1 MRKSIYTIY
10 ESSRCVGEN
19 ELPDI
24 FDDYFD
30 TEKEPVPGYETDEY
44 WQFNEL
50 VNCTEAETFW
60 EDLKV
65 SELNKTETLFL
76 VTGHI
81 GWYNSHRKI
90 RPFVTEG
97 IESALDECLGGNTDT
112 CEVEYMD
119 GSILVQG
126 HHHDGCNWF
135 EVRRLTEKGA
145 NKAADDLS
153 RGKTIKP
160 TPDWFRPLQTNEID
174 FGIPM

>member
-1 MRKSIYTIY
+1 MHTSVYTIF
-10 ESSRCVGEN
+10 ESARCIGRN
-19 ELPDI
+19 ELYDI

-44 WQFNEL
+44 WQFNEM
-50 VNCTEAETFW
+50 VNQVEGEEFFY
-60 EDLKV
+60 DLGHSK
-65 SELNKTETLFL
+65 LNDANTKFL

-81 GWYNSHRKI
+81 GWYNSHRKF
-90 RPFVTEG
+90 RPFVAEG
-97 IESALDECLGGNTDT
+97 IVSALDECLGGNTDT

-135 EVRRLTEKGA
+135 EVRRLTAKGA
-145 NKAADDLS
+145 DKAADALS

-160 TPDWFRPLQTNEID
+160 SPDWLDPLKLNEID
-174 FGIPM
+174 F